1 MVRGGGRLEWG
12 WSEKDN
18 LTMNQ
23 QLRCVINSEE
33 LEVEDKVETL
43 LLVPLKL

>member
-1 MVRGGGRLEWG
+1 
-12 WSEKDN
+12 
-18 LTMNQ
+18 MNQ
-23 QLRCVINSEE
+23 ELRCVINSEE